1 MAISIEVRVPDIGDF
16 KDIPVIELLV
26 KPGDLV
32 QINDPIATLE
42 SDKATLDVPASI
54 AGRVISLRVAPGT
67 RVSQGTVLLTLEP
80 SSETEAH
87 PTASNPFATERLSSP
102 PQQPPLPP
110 PPTVPA
116 APEERASQDAPV
128 SQSPGPAVA
137 STSGRIYASPSIRRV
152 GKELGVDLTGVLGS
166 GQGGRI
172 LAEDV
177 HQYVRARMTEKTAS
191 ADATAWPRS
200 IPAAAVDFSKFGEIE
215 RQKLSRI
222 RRISGPALTRN
233 WATIPHVTNFDEADT
248 TDLEKF
254 RVTINAERPELPK
267 LTLLSFL
274 VKACASTLKTLPN
287 FNASIDGEEIILKKY
302 VNVGVAVDTPGG
314 LLVPVLRN
322 ADQMGL
328 GEIATILSA
337 KAALARNGKLQA
349 SDMEGGCF
357 TISSLGGV
365 GGSGFTPIINAPE
378 LAILGVGKA
387 KTQPVWDGEAFLPR
401 LVVPLSLSWD
411 HRALDGVAA
420 ARFLVNLVRLL
431 EDSRRLLL

>member
-1 MAISIEVRVPDIGDF
+1 M
-16 KDIPVIELLV
+16 
-26 KPGDLV
+26 
-32 QINDPIATLE
+32 
-42 SDKATLDVPASI
+42 
-54 AGRVISLRVAPGT
+54 
-67 RVSQGTVLLTLEP
+67 
-80 SSETEAH
+80 
-87 PTASNPFATERLSSP
+87 
-102 PQQPPLPP
+102 
-110 PPTVPA
+110 
-116 APEERASQDAPV
+116 
-128 SQSPGPAVA
+128 SQSPGPALEA
-137 STSGRIYASPSIRRV
+137 RTSGRIYASPSIRRV

-191 ADATAWPRS
+191 AEVTTFPRS
-200 IPAAAVDFSKFGEIE
+200 IPAATVDFSKFGEIE

-233 WATIPHVTNFDEADT
+233 WTTIPHVTNFDEADT

-387 KTQPVWDGEAFLPR
+387 KTQPVWDGEGFLPR

-431 EDSRRLLL
+431 EDFRRLLL